1 MGSLERHQK
10 NPFFLINWCK
20 RAKVSFNLNSYKVNM
35 KFLSADQKGFTLI
48 ELISVMIIMSV
59 MASVA
64 VRKLDLV
71 TSAATDQVL
80 QEAVKELN
88 IRESLTWTNI
98 KLSSTGWTN
107 DGDIFSAMDTNLGA
121 DFVWT
126 AGPAVSGGTLRFR
139 TTAIALNRTSS
150 TTSSMGCWE

>member
-1 MGSLERHQK
+1 
-10 NPFFLINWCK
+10 
-20 RAKVSFNLNSYKVNM
+20 M
-35 KFLSADQKGFTLI
+35 KFCSADQKGFTLI

-64 VRKLDLV
+64 VKKLDLV
-71 TSAATDQVL
+71 TGTATDQVL

-107 DGDIFSAMDTNLGA
+107 DGDVFSAMDTNLGA

-139 TTAIALNRTSS
+139 STATVALNRISS
-150 TTSSMGCWE
+150 TTSSMGSWE